1 MFKILNEKLNAILL
15 AKQKSS
21 DILQDNFKNK
31 RNQTKGSIWQ

>member
-21 DILQDNFKNK
+21 DNIAEQFQK
-31 RNQTKGSIWQ
+31 